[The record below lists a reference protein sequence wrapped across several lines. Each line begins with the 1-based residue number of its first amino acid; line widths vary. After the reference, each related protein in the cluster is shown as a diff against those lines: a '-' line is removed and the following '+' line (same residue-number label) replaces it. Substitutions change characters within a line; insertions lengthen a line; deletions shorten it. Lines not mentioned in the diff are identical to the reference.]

1 MYQLFCIYFVIF
13 CLWCTRFWG
22 DTYMLFEPIGCA
34 FSCKGIDYPL
44 LLGYEVAC
52 LCWAKFRCIPWFVK
66 ISNLILTRKLAL
78 LFTNS
83 LSARIFGCIS

>member
-1 MYQLFCIYFVIF
+1 
-13 CLWCTRFWG
+13 
-22 DTYMLFEPIGCA
+22 MLFEPIGCA

-52 LCWAKFRCIPWFVK
+52 LCWAKFRSISCFVK
-66 ISNLILTRKLAL
+66 ILNLILTRKLAL

-83 LSARIFGCIS
+83 LCARIFGCIS